1 MSNIKLDI
9 EGINSC
15 VSSYKTKSD
24 NLGTLIGEMDSILQT
39 LGGYFEGE
47 AHKAFETRYQAEFK
61 PNLQKAQ
68 QMIQEIALAL
78 DKTKDAMM
86 QEDTDLARLWTN

>member
-24 NLGTLIGEMDSILQT
+24 NLGTLISEMDSLLQT

-47 AHKAFETRYQAEFK
+47 TQKAFETRYHAEFK

-68 QMIQEIALAL
+68 QMVQDIAQAL
-78 DKTKDAMM
+78 NKAKDAMVN
-86 QEDTDLARLWTN
+86 TDNVTAGMWK